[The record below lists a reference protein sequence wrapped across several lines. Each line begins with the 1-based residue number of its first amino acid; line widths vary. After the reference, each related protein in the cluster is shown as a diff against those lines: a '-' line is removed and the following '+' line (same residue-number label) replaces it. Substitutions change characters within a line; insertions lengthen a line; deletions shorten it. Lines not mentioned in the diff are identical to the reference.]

1 MSFERA
7 RYLLSTFSALG
18 EEIDVQTFNSRFFI
32 QKYGYFLQ
40 EFGADL
46 GYAFGMYIHGPYS
59 TDLTRDAYALQQI
72 EYTDE
77 EIESVSVDTDAIE
90 DLQALI
96 EEVDELVSGNRSKQ
110 YWFELFANLH
120 FLCKHG
126 YPKIETLEEAKSN
139 RKLAHYGL
147 DLVKGFEILQEHNLI

>member
-7 RYLLSTFSALG
+7 KYLLSTFSALE
-18 EEIDVQTFNSRFFI
+18 EEIDVQTFVSRFFI

-59 TDLTRDAYALQQI
+59 PDLTRDAYALQQI

-77 EIESVSVDTDAIE
+77 EIESVSVNTDAIE
-90 DLQALI
+90 ELQTLI
-96 EEVDELVSGNRSKQ
+96 EEVDDLVSVNKSKQ
-110 YWFELFANLH
+110 YWFELFASLH

-126 YPKIETLEEAKSN
+126 YPKIEGLEDAKSN
-139 RKLAHYGL
+139 RKLARYGD
-147 DLVKGFEILQEHNLI
+147 DLVKGFEILEEHNLV

>member
-40 EFGADL
+40 EFGANL

-59 TDLTRDAYALQQI
+59 PGLTRDAYALQQI

-77 EIESVSVDTDAIE
+77 EIESGSVDIDAIE
-90 DLQALI
+90 NLQTLI

-110 YWFELFANLH
+110 YWFELFASLH

-126 YPKIETLEEAKSN
+126 YPKIETLEDARNN
-139 RKLAHYGL
+139 RKLAHYGD
-147 DLVKGFEILQEHNLI
+147 DLVRGFKILQEYNLL